1 MMLIVSQMHGLG
13 LLKLTIWLLAALFIF
28 ALVFV
33 YSDRGLSQFNEVL
46 RIPMIDYLLVFVL
59 AGLILLTK
67 KLARKERV
75 Q

>member
-1 MMLIVSQMHGLG
+1 MHGLG
-13 LLKLTIWLLAALFIF
+13 LSKLTKWLLAALFIF

-33 YSDRGLSQFNEVL
+33 YSDRGWSQINEVL

-67 KLARKERV
+67 KT
-75 Q
+75 